1 MNAAGDVTAALKRTH
16 QTMQA
21 ELSRS
26 QFAQQ
31 TLGWFPASHSSV
43 IYRCMG
49 GLTSEEQSTAAV
61 SSLSESYTSVD
72 TLLASS
78 RNLLGSLLRSQ
89 KSDTWYLETAFYIIV
104 GTIVWLLFR
113 RIFYG
118 PLWWLVWL
126 PVRLIARFTLAVFG
140 AVGIT
145 SKSVQSAASPT
156 GSTAALE
163 TAIPTLSRETAT
175 YGTEAPT
182 TGEQESDR
190 MIDRIG
196 KMADGGEE
204 TNVQDISPEERKRQ
218 EEMPRNPKKRMF
230 EAEVN
235 KDEL

>member
-1 MNAAGDVTAALKRTH
+1 
-16 QTMQA
+16 MQA

-104 GTIVWLLFR
+104 GTITWLLFR

-140 AVGIT
+140 AAGIT

-156 GSTAALE
+156 GSTAAQE
-163 TAIPTLSRETAT
+163 TAIPTLSRETGT

-182 TGEQESDR
+182 PGETESDR

-196 KMADGGEE
+196 KMAEDGDEE
-204 TNVQDISPEERKRQ
+204 TNTQDISPEERKRQ